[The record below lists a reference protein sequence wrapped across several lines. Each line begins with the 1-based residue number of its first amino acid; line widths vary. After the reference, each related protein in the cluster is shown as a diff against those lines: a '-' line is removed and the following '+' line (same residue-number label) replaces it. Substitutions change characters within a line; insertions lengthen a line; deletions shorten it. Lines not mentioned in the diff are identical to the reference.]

1 MTASVSDLSPYP
13 GLRPFLREESHLFFG
28 REECIATM
36 VDRLEENR
44 FLAVLGASGS
54 GKSSLVKVGLIEALE
69 RGDMQEAGR
78 SWGIVQFKPQ
88 GRPMYELAHALLGK
102 SAGPQQ
108 IELMVAFLRR
118 GPRSL
123 LEWCESGQLKPGEN
137 LLVFVDQ
144 FEELFRYR
152 TYAGREEAEAFVALM
167 LRTKNT
173 RRLPVY
179 VTLTMR
185 SEFLG
190 ACAMIEDLAEAM
202 NDGQFLTPQMNRDQ
216 CRAAIVGPARFGDFD
231 VEEALV
237 NRLLNDLA
245 SYSASDE
252 QLVRET
258 NDGSAFSD
266 VSSQSDRFARR
277 ADQLPLLQHAL
288 NGLYS
293 WTRAQSTPGRT
304 VLKLKDYDAL
314 GGLQGSLN
322 RHADSI
328 LAEVEK
334 KLGPERAQKISA
346 KLFRGLVSGTSP
358 ADAQRRPVRFP
369 DLVKL
374 CDGDEAAVRTIVE
387 AFRKTG
393 RNFLTPDPSK
403 DIDDNSIIDI
413 SHESFIRQWTRLSAW
428 LETEVQDAQSW
439 RRLADAAADEGK
451 GSGGLLR
458 GPNLQTLL
466 YWRSQASPTKE
477 WAGRYGATED
487 EYHGAISFL
496 ERSRRAQRTR
506 RVLFACLALAAGA
519 LLAGGY
525 AVYQESERKQQFAEL
540 EFRKKEQQA
549 DQERI
554 RIRQEAD
561 ADKLRQRAEAAA
573 ADREKSERLFRIS
586 SKLFITTNQQQ
597 GKVTGWEESGS
608 FIASLVDA
616 TPDANLDQI
625 LKPLQG
631 RMVAQYAFRL
641 PQDELGGIELRT
653 DTRNSYRLSLLDGK
667 RVAVIDARTR
677 TIQREF
683 DLSASEPV
691 DRGATHSVSPDGKQ
705 ALIILTEAESGKNS
719 MVFVAGR
726 PDGRSRIV
734 KLPYTIRP
742 DTLVADWNARRVIW
756 SQRRDDVPE
765 IAILDFSKL
774 DFEGSRTRQRP
785 EIRCKPIFDIV
796 EYTEDN
802 SLAQPFDK
810 YETCSA
816 TTDNSKLEERK
827 LKGKFRVVSLVDKLA
842 IIQII
847 IEDFPVSAQLVAVN
861 TETGSARILVS
872 SESDLLVSKNLADDA
887 PLRALSAVVTQGP
900 RGSCAGAN
908 ERSPGK
914 PAPDTESEAC
924 LSFVDNTSGT
934 PLDSPRYPLPL
945 FDETRA
951 YESIRLRAGEAN
963 ARLVLEFSQRPSR
976 WSIEVPWPASIL
988 NAKVPQ
994 ASQQRES
1001 ASSKILQWAG
1011 AKNVFSDLV
1020 EQRWQYRPESPTI
1033 KFLLFSDDAAL
1044 IKTVQLNAEGTGGA
1058 ATTPPLTIPR
1068 ISESIGVPKRNR
1080 SIVERLPWLLSETAD
1095 RIVVGNGKKLFEFGL
1110 NDSNPGKPILT
1121 GDLEKNTQPLEGGCR
1136 RRPGDGQS
1144 FSIQTV
1150 DDWPGRNPAFLVL
1163 DSLGRV
1169 WRVASRAD
1177 KPQIVQDANP
1187 GVPAE
1192 PVLRDSEPAGSGTD
1206 PKAADQ
1212 ETSSPRNII
1221 CVTGSNLTSPIFAL
1235 APGSGRLLLQ
1245 RDQRMLLVVEAPDG
1259 GDATKPPEPIS
1270 KTPFD
1275 DDIVAATFVGPDRIA
1290 VLFKGGALTIFSQT
1304 RGRWISRGIPDVG
1317 FVSSLSDKPSP
1328 SLLASGN
1335 RLLVF
1340 HLNKAIIFDLDEAQD
1355 LRVVAAGSLPGTA
1368 MKVLGFKDDQ
1378 IDLLAS
1384 GQVVRARLPAIP
1396 PREVLARVLSA
1407 RYPPPARAEQIEM
1420 ARLQTTAGDET
1431 ATSLKLKRLL
1441 ALEANNRCRKQLG
1454 AFFAQEPFSEK
1465 ADEEQRSQLRKEIGQ
1480 FCSSQLSD
1488 AAKIPLAQWRTDA
1501 ASLALEETG
1510 VPWPRSASN
1519 ILHAAEAGDKQ
1530 ALWIIAG
1537 WASQGVKDKFD
1548 SAMPA
1553 NEAWGKVIRRA
1564 IGRGD
1569 INPELRGDDP
1579 DLLKLNA
1586 IPQNDTEKLQEVSV
1600 SLKNSD
1606 RPWIHDRIG
1615 DRMREGDVAIRRGA
1629 MFHYA
1634 LAETLYAA
1642 AGLESYAEAS
1652 AEKRASIARI
1662 MAPDDITE
1670 AQNLIA
1676 NWTALTLPATPPAPP
1691 KDDATRLREDL
1702 KSLDRLASSLEQE
1715 EFRLVLSEISRRIAA
1730 TSRRLDGTLADEG
1743 QRKSALLASSYGKP
1757 LSDKTAQDVLDRWS
1771 EEFSGDRSFLVT
1783 MLARL
1788 LSAVE
1793 KENSAGSGLYR
1804 TPDLKIHKKIT
1815 DLIVQNLQSADPAGL
1830 AAIADNLSLNR
1841 RAFSYATVRGT
1852 DREQAIAA
1860 ASALKSRDKLLTLLL
1875 ERNANDENYLAH
1887 RGVGRFWM
1895 GTSVAYSLASSSK
1908 VVQEA
1913 GKTVQEMVG
1922 PQSKNIQ
1929 EALTDLKKARELGDH
1944 NFETLRRLADS
1955 QHWFFP
1961 RSTLI
1966 DYDAEAKDAI
1976 SNYKS
1981 LTKALGDKRWLTPV
1995 TMAGLLSEYAEL
2007 LRNLSSQAGQL
2018 DDKLED
2024 GWRIGDESIR
2034 TRSAGLIV
2042 DSLYYASLADHTV
2055 HDAANAAGNSWGK
2068 EPGTNRAYAYALS
2081 RLANRLMSVKS
2092 ELRPANDCDR
2102 AASHSADPLRRA
2114 PPAAMRDLADAARYS
2129 AAKAACERAYRE
2141 QDPNAS
2147 FLLARVLISSNDQ
2160 EEKKRAVPLFHEA
2173 ASQKYAAAFNSIA
2186 VLLKQPEKKSK
2197 YFYSYTQ
2204 RVLRDHFSAT
2214 FKYLSAQAPPT
2225 EKKRDALR
2233 WLAEQAAA
2241 VGVAE
2246 AHEALADMTSNQEKR
2261 KMHLLIAARL
2271 STDAA
2276 KPQLAERA
2284 DQIVLSS
2291 QSDRDARKDASK
2303 FVPSPVE
2310 AFESGDE
2317 EDLIAALKTQS

>member
-36 VDRLEENR
+36 VDRLEKNR

-78 SWGIVQFKPQ
+78 SWRIVQFKPQ
-88 GRPMYELAHALLGK
+88 GRPMYELAQALLGK
-102 SAGPQQ
+102 SASPQQ

-152 TYAGREEAEAFVALM
+152 TYAGREEAEAFVALI

-173 RRLPVY
+173 RQLPVY

-216 CRAAIVGPARFGDFD
+216 CRAAIVGPARVGDFD
-231 VEEALV
+231 VEPALV

-252 QLVRET
+252 HLVQEA

-293 WTRAQSTPGRT
+293 WTRAQSPSGRI

-328 LAEVEK
+328 LAEVEQ
-334 KLGPERAQKISA
+334 KLGPERAQKVSA

-369 DLVKL
+369 DLIKL

-387 AFRKTG
+387 AFRKTR

-466 YWRSQASPTKE
+466 YWRRQASPTKE

-487 EYHGAISFL
+487 EYNSAISFL
-496 ERSRRAQRTR
+496 ERSRRAQRVR
-506 RVLFACLALAAGA
+506 RVASACLALAAGA

-525 AVYQESERKQQFAEL
+525 TVYQESQRKQQFAEL
-540 EFRKKEQQA
+540 EFKRKQQEA
-549 DQERI
+549 DQEGI

-573 ADREKSERLFRIS
+573 ADREKSEKLFRVS
-586 SKLFITTNQQQ
+586 SKLFITTNQQK
-597 GKVTGWEESGS
+597 GNVSGWEESGS

-616 TPDANLDQI
+616 TPDENLDRI
-625 LKPLQG
+625 LRPLQG

-641 PQDELGGIELRT
+641 PQDELGGAELQT
-653 DTRNSYRLSLLDGK
+653 DTRSYRLSLLDGK

-677 TIQREF
+677 AVQREF
-683 DLSASEPV
+683 DLSAFEPV
-691 DRGATHSVSPDGKQ
+691 DRAATHSVSPDGKQ
-705 ALIILTEAESGKNS
+705 ALIILTEAETGKNS

-726 PDGRSRIV
+726 PDGRSRTV
-734 KLPYTIRP
+734 KLPYTMRP
-742 DTLVADWNARRVIW
+742 DTLVADWNVRRVIW

-774 DFEGSRTRQRP
+774 DFDGSRTRQRP

-796 EYTEDN
+796 EYTENN

-816 TTDNSKLEERK
+816 TTDNNKLEERR
-827 LKGKFRVVSLVDKLA
+827 LKGKFRVVSLVDRLA

-847 IEDFPVSAQLVAVN
+847 LEDFPVSAQLVAVN

-872 SESDLLVSKNLADDA
+872 SESELLVSRNLADDA
-887 PLRALSAVVTQGP
+887 PLRALTAVVTQGP
-900 RGSCAGAN
+900 RGSCAGTN

-924 LSFVDNTSGT
+924 LSFVDNASGT

-951 YESIRLRAGEAN
+951 YESIRLRADESN

-976 WSIEVPWPASIL
+976 WSIEVPRPASIL
-988 NAKVPQ
+988 NARFPQ

-1011 AKNVFSDLV
+1011 AKNLFSDLN

-1044 IKTVQLNAEGTGGA
+1044 IKTVQLNAGGTGGA
-1058 ATTPPLTIPR
+1058 EATPPLTIPR
-1068 ISESIGVPKRNR
+1068 ISESIGVPKKNR
-1080 SIVERLPWLLSETAD
+1080 SVIERLPWLLSETAD
-1095 RIVVGNGKKLFEFGL
+1095 RIVVGSGTKLFELGI
-1110 NDSNPGKPILT
+1110 NDPNPGKPILT
-1121 GDLEKNTQPLEGGCR
+1121 GDLGKSTQPLEGGCR

-1150 DDWPGRNPAFLVL
+1150 DDWPGRNPAFLLL

-1177 KPQIVQDANP
+1177 KSQNSSAKQIAQDPNP
-1187 GVPAE
+1187 GAPAE
-1192 PVLRDSEPAGSGTD
+1192 PVVRDSEPAGSGTD

-1212 ETSSPRNII
+1212 ETSAVRNII
-1221 CVTGSNLTSPIFAL
+1221 CVTGSNLTLPIIAL

-1245 RDQRMLLVVEAPDG
+1245 RDPRMLLVVEAPDG
-1259 GDATKPPEPIS
+1259 GDATKLPEPIS

-1275 DDIVAATFVGPDRIA
+1275 DDIVAATFIGTDRIA
-1290 VLFKGGALTIFSQT
+1290 VLFKGGALTIFSQV
-1304 RGRWISRGIPDVG
+1304 RGRWTSRGIPDVG
-1317 FVSSLSDKPSP
+1317 FVSSLGDKPSP

-1355 LRVVAAGSLPGTA
+1355 LRVVAAGSLPGTV

-1420 ARLQTTAGDET
+1420 ARLQTTAGDGT

-1480 FCSSQLSD
+1480 YCSSQLSD
-1488 AAKIPLAQWRTDA
+1488 AAKIPLAQWRPDA
-1501 ASLALEETG
+1501 VSLALEEAG

-1553 NEAWGKVIRRA
+1553 NEAWGKIIHRA

-1569 INPELRGDDP
+1569 INPELRLDDP
-1579 DLLKLNA
+1579 ELLKMIA
-1586 IPQNDTEKLQEVSV
+1586 IAQTDTKKLQEVSV
-1600 SLKNSD
+1600 NLRNSD

-1615 DRMREGDVAIRRGA
+1615 DRMREGDFAIRRGA

-1642 AGLESYAEAS
+1642 AGLESYAHAS

-1662 MAPDDITE
+1662 MAPDEITE

-1676 NWTALTLPATPPAPP
+1676 NWTASTPPPASP
-1691 KDDATRLREDL
+1691 KDDPTRLREDL

-1730 TSRRLDGTLADEG
+1730 TSRRLDSALADEG
-1743 QRKSALLASSYGKP
+1743 QRKSALLASSYARP

-1771 EEFSGDRSFLVT
+1771 GEFGRDRSFLVA

-1793 KENSAGSGLYR
+1793 KENSAGSGLYL
-1804 TPDLKIHKKIT
+1804 TSDLRIHKKVT
-1815 DLIVQNLQSADPAGL
+1815 ELIIQNLQSDPVSL

-1841 RAFSYATVRGT
+1841 RAFSYATVRGS
-1852 DREQAIAA
+1852 DREQVIAA

-1875 ERNANDENYLAH
+1875 EHNANNENYLAH

-1895 GTSVAYSLASSSK
+1895 GTSVGYALASSSK
-1908 VVQEA
+1908 VQEA

-1929 EALTDLKKARELGDH
+1929 EALTDLRKARELGDQ

-1961 RSTLI
+1961 KSTLV

-1976 SNYKS
+1976 SNYES
-1981 LTKALGDKRWLTPV
+1981 LTKALSDKRWSTSV

-2007 LRNLSSQAGQL
+2007 LRNLSSHASQL
-2018 DDKLED
+2018 DDKLDE
-2024 GWRIGDESIR
+2024 GWRLGDESIR

-2042 DSLYYASLADHTV
+2042 DSLYYASLADRTV
-2055 HDAANAAGNSWGK
+2055 HDASNAAGNSWGK

-2081 RLANRLMSVKS
+2081 RLANRLMAAKN
-2092 ELRPANDCDR
+2092 ELRPASDCDR
-2102 AASHSADPLRRA
+2102 AASHAADPLRRA
-2114 PPAAMRDLADAARYS
+2114 PPAALKDLADAARYS
-2129 AAKAACERAYRE
+2129 AAKAACESAYRE

-2147 FLLARVLISSNDQ
+2147 FLLARVLLSSNDE
-2160 EEKKRAVPLFHEA
+2160 EEKKRAAPLFHEA

-2186 VLLKQPEKKSK
+2186 ILLKQPEKKSK
-2197 YFYSYTQ
+2197 YFYNYTQ
-2204 RVLRDHFSAT
+2204 LVVRDHFSAT
-2214 FKYLSAQAPPT
+2214 FKYLSAQAPPN

-2233 WLAEQAAA
+2233 WLAEQAAGA
-2241 VGVAE
+2241 GVVE

-2271 STDAA
+2271 STDAT
-2276 KPQLAERA
+2276 KSQLAARA
-2284 DQIVLSS
+2284 DQIVLSP
-2291 QSDRDARKDASK
+2291 QSDRDAQKDAGK

-2310 AFESGDE
+2310 AFESSDE
-2317 EDLIAALKTQS
+2317 EELVTALKAQS